1 MKEKILNITLY
12 IEYIIYIIVAL
23 ILKFVFKQNILFKG
37 WYLIIFIIPIL
48 TNIIF
53 RKKKINNIL
62 LLIALICI
70 EICILNI
77 ININRLFIIL
87 LSLAIIYVSINIISN
102 ILSIKNYNESID
114 VTFYHTLFGEDYEKL
129 NNIEFKGC
137 NIWSIFGSTTLDLV
151 NAKIEDNAVIKV
163 FNLLGSTNIITK
175 DDINIIKNGKTI
187 IGESKNTKDN
197 KTRKKNKTILI
208 ENKTI
213 LGSLRIG

>member
-77 ININRLFIIL
+77 ININRL
-87 LSLAIIYVSINIISN
+87 
-102 ILSIKNYNESID
+102 
-114 VTFYHTLFGEDYEKL
+114 
-129 NNIEFKGC
+129 
-137 NIWSIFGSTTLDLV
+137 
-151 NAKIEDNAVIKV
+151 
-163 FNLLGSTNIITK
+163 
-175 DDINIIKNGKTI
+175 
-187 IGESKNTKDN
+187 
-197 KTRKKNKTILI
+197 
-208 ENKTI
+208 
-213 LGSLRIG
+213 